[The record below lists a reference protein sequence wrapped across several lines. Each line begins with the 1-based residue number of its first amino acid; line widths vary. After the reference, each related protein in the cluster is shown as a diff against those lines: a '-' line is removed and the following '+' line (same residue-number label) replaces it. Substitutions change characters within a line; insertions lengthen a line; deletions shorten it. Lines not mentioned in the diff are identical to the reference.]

1 MFANTFTLWHI
12 FCEHVFLWLIRS
24 ISFLLQKSLIH
35 SRDEKNHSHFFA
47 SGNRSQSRH
56 ILRFLTL
63 FDLVFRMQF
72 YQFSSPKA
80 VLGEGGGSLLKNEF
94 LSIKEYGTRLRYDE
108 NILLSNVDVY
118 FLFINLW
125 AFYCFENSVVIC
137 KWYFYW
143 TLLGII
149 VIFFM

>member
-1 MFANTFTLWHI
+1 MAHFLRACFPLIDPLHLTALTGITHSFTRWEKSFSLFLPLGIVLNLVVTSFA
-12 FCEHVFLWLIRS
+12 
-24 ISFLLQKSLIH
+24 LLK
-35 SRDEKNHSHFFA
+35 
-47 SGNRSQSRH
+47 
-56 ILRFLTL
+56 L

-72 YQFSSPKA
+72 NQFSSPKA
-80 VLGEGGGSLLKNEF
+80 VLAKRGEKKSLLKNEF

-118 FLFINLW
+118 FLFTNLG
-125 AFYCFENSVVIC
+125 AFYCLENSVAIC

-149 VIFFM
+149 VIFFI